1 MSWLD
6 RLKQEKTELEERLI
20 ALNKALESP
29 HESISLEQLALL
41 EQQSEAMQTY
51 LDILVKRLS
60 LIESANSKMK
70 CISKKTR

>member
-6 RLKQEKTELEERLI
+6 RLKQEKTELEERLT

-70 CISKKTR
+70 CIII

>member
-6 RLKQEKTELEERLI
+6 RLKQEKTELEERLT

-70 CISKKTR
+70 CINV

>member
-6 RLKQEKTELEERLI
+6 RLKQEKTELEERLT

-29 HESISLEQLALL
+29 HESILLEQLALL

-60 LIESANSKMK
+60 LIES
-70 CISKKTR
+70 IEYLL

>member
-6 RLKQEKTELEERLI
+6 RLKQEKTELEEKLT

-70 CISKKTR
+70 CKIEKTR

>member
-6 RLKQEKTELEERLI
+6 RLKQEKTELEEKLT
-20 ALNKALESP
+20 ALNKALKSP

-60 LIESANSKMK
+60 LIESANLKMK
-70 CISKKTR
+70 CINV

>member
-6 RLKQEKTELEERLI
+6 RLKQEKTELEERLT

-60 LIESANSKMK
+60 LIES
-70 CISKKTR
+70 IEYLL

>member
-6 RLKQEKTELEERLI
+6 RLKQEKTELEERLT

-51 LDILVKRLS
+51 LDILGKRLS
-60 LIESANSKMK
+60 LIES
-70 CISKKTR
+70 IEYLL

>member
-6 RLKQEKTELEERLI
+6 RLKQEKTELEEKLT

-70 CISKKTR
+70 CINV

>member
-6 RLKQEKTELEERLI
+6 RLKQEKTELEERLT

-41 EQQSEAMQTY
+41 KQQSEAMQTY

-60 LIESANSKMK
+60 LIESEVTVRTN
-70 CISKKTR
+70 

>member
-6 RLKQEKTELEERLI
+6 RLKQEKTELKERLT
-20 ALNKALESP
+20 ALNKALESS

-70 CISKKTR
+70 CINV

>member
-6 RLKQEKTELEERLI
+6 RLKQEKTELEERLT
-20 ALNKALESP
+20 ALNKALESS

-70 CISKKTR
+70 CINV

>member
-6 RLKQEKTELEERLI
+6 RLKQEKTELEERLT

-29 HESISLEQLALL
+29 HENISLEQLALL

-60 LIESANSKMK
+60 LTESIEYLL
-70 CISKKTR
+70 

>member
-6 RLKQEKTELEERLI
+6 RLKQEKTELEERLT

-70 CISKKTR
+70 CISKN

>member
-6 RLKQEKTELEERLI
+6 RVKQEKTDLEEKLI
-20 ALNKALESP
+20 ALNKALKSP

-51 LDILVKRLS
+51 LDILVERLS
-60 LIESANSKMK
+60 LIESED
-70 CISKKTR
+70 

>member
-6 RLKQEKTELEERLI
+6 RLKQEKAELNEKLT
-20 ALNKALESP
+20 ALKKALESP

-51 LDILVKRLS
+51 LDILVERLS
-60 LIESANSKMK
+60 LIESED
-70 CISKKTR
+70 

>member
-6 RLKQEKTELEERLI
+6 RLKQEKTELKERLT

-70 CISKKTR
+70 CINV

>member
-6 RLKQEKTELEERLI
+6 RLKQEKTELEERLT

-41 EQQSEAMQTY
+41 EQQSEAMQPY

-60 LIESANSKMK
+60 LIES
-70 CISKKTR
+70 IEYLL